1 MSVEERALL
10 IQNLNFKLFI
20 AKSIIC
26 EDYGLELDEH
36 GEVNMEGIEDND
48 TLEDVSYNVGIIK
61 TVYDIKTL
69 IGA

>member
-1 MSVEERALL
+1 MSPEERNNL
-10 IQNLNFKLFI
+10 IQSLNFKLFI
-20 AKSIIC
+20 ARSIIW

-61 TVYDIKTL
+61 TVYDIKSL

>member
-1 MSVEERALL
+1 MSVEERNIL

-20 AKSIIC
+20 ARSIIC

-36 GEVNMEGIEDND
+36 GEVDMDKVQD
-48 TLEDVSYNVGIIK
+48 TDAVEDVSYNVGIIK
-61 TVYDIKTL
+61 TLMEVKQL

>member
-1 MSVEERALL
+1 M
-10 IQNLNFKLFI
+10 
-20 AKSIIC
+20 
-26 EDYGLELDEH
+26 ELDEH

-61 TVYDIKTL
+61 TVYDIKSL